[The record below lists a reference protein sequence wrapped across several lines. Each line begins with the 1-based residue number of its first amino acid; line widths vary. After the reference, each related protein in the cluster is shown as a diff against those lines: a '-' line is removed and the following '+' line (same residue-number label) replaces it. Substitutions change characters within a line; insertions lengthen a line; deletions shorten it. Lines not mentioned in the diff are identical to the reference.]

1 MAKPTSSTRKA
12 KDRWKAKSWYSLHAP
27 RMFNYTVMGQTPS
40 DDPDRVPG
48 RTTQA
53 PLHMLSG
60 GYSQKHFMLKFRITE
75 VRGLN
80 AFTNYIGHHL
90 TNDYLRSLTRRQQCK
105 LSSNFIVETKDGI
118 SLRIKPIMIIDRKL
132 QRSTMRDMN
141 LNAQKIITDAIST
154 TTLDV
159 SLKRIFSGDLSKEIA
174 KSVKSIYPIRRFE
187 VNKIE
192 VLNPSQL
199 MENPPNEEE
208 LEQLLDN
215 KEETETKPQKEEKE
229 EVDYSSM
236 KVSELKDI
244 LKERGLPVSGK
255 KDELIERLSESPAEE
270 PEAEAEEPEAEAEEP
285 EAQAEESKNSEE

>member
-1 MAKPTSSTRKA
+1 LAKPASSSRKA

-27 RMFNYTVMGQTPS
+27 RMFNYAIIGQTPS
-40 DDPDRVPG
+40 DIPDTVPG

-90 TNDYLRSLTRRQQCK
+90 TTDYLRSLTRRQQCK
-105 LSSNFIVETKDGI
+105 LSSNYIIETKDGI
-118 SLRIKPIMIIDRKL
+118 SLRIKPIMIIDKKL

-141 LNAQKIITDAIST
+141 LNAQKIITDTISS

-174 KSVKSIYPIRRFE
+174 KSVKSIHPIRRFE

-208 LEQLLDN
+208 LEKLLDN
-215 KEETETKPQKEEKE
+215 KEETTEPQSQKEETKE
-229 EVDYSSM
+229 ELDYSSM
-236 KVSELKDI
+236 KVSELKDL
-244 LKERGLPVSGK
+244 LKERGLPISGK
-255 KDELIERLSESPAEE
+255 KAELIERLSESPAEE
-270 PEAEAEEPEAEAEEP
+270 PEAEEPEAEEPEAED
-285 EAQAEESKNSEE
+285 SETDE